1 MLEIKKV
8 IFITG
13 LLILSCTSQNILE
26 GRITKLESIDLN
38 GLKSVDI
45 VFFENQFEQHE
56 FYVDKNNRLEDIN
69 IDFTYSHIKSHML
82 DGEKVEIVFEIK
94 NSKKIIKSFK
104 FLDHSH

>member
-1 MLEIKKV
+1 MLEIKKI
-8 IFITG
+8 IFIAG
-13 LLILSCTSQNILE
+13 LLFFSCTSQNILE

-38 GLKSVDI
+38 GIKSVNI
-45 VFFENQFEQHE
+45 IFFENQFEQHE

-69 IDFTYSHIKSHML
+69 IDFTYSHVKSHML
-82 DGEKVEIVFEIK
+82 DCEKVEIVFEIK